1 MEFFFLW
8 LFHDKKPIGKFILNP
23 TIQLIGFFAL
33 KKIVNKDAKSTCVK
47 EGTKH
52 MKCKE
57 IESLKLQKK
66 LKKFVVIIK
75 IFLKKFEA

>member
-8 LFHDKKPIGKFILNP
+8 LFHDKKPIGKLILNP
-23 TIQLIGFFAL
+23 TIQFIGFFAL
-33 KKIVNKDAKSTCVK
+33 KKFVNKDAKSTCGK

-52 MKCKE
+52 GKFKEIE

-75 IFLKKFEA
+75 I